1 MIETAKKHTYSLMFT
16 NGTYNGY
23 TLLELLVVMAISMI
37 LIGMSFASFGGLQD
51 TIKMNEYTLTL
62 EQNITSVQ
70 RAAMLLEKKADENW
84 LYGLGIDFSKTDSD
98 GLYQTFKWCSPFWDY
113 GDTTTKSYI
122 PSFNPSV
129 DLGVALNFGK
139 NGYIPLPSTSSYLQT
154 TCDRNAVKS
163 SLVGL
168 IGYKNS
174 LTPPQSKITTNLN
187 PINNRP
193 IKFVVFESVSGR
205 AFFYDDTGRIV
216 NYDNKGKLLT
226 NQVVDMKIT
235 IDPDSSIP
243 AKEVTIGNLS
253 GRVSTLTK

>member
-1 MIETAKKHTYSLMFT
+1 MMETAQKYIHSLIHK
-16 NGTYNGY
+16 NCVYNAY

-62 EQNITSVQ
+62 EQNVTNVQ

-84 LYGLGIDFSKTDSD
+84 LYGLGIDFSKTDSE
-98 GLYQTFKWCSPFWDY
+98 GHYQTFKWCSPFWDY
-113 GDTTTKSYI
+113 GDVTTKSYI

-139 NGYIPLPSTSSYLQT
+139 NGYLPLPSSSSYLQAS
-154 TCDRNAVKS
+154 CDRNAVKS

-168 IGYKNS
+168 IGYEES
-174 LTPPQSKITTNLN
+174 LTPPKGKITTNLN
-187 PINNRP
+187 PFNNRP
-193 IKFVVFESVSGR
+193 IKYVVFESVSGR

-216 NYDNKGKLLT
+216 NYDSKGKLLS
-226 NQVVDMKIT
+226 NQIVDMKIT

-243 AKEVTIGNLS
+243 TKEITIGNLS
-253 GRVSTLTK
+253 GRVSSVTK